1 MYWDRNEKFIM
12 RWGEVSQSVVTS
24 IAYIV
29 LGVAFIASLYV
40 IKYVNAKKEL
50 TTVSVESKE
59 EKEPELVEVKEEV
72 PSKTKKTTRKSSIKK
87 EDK

>member
-1 MYWDRNEKFIM
+1 M

-29 LGVAFIASLYV
+29 LGVGFIVALYV
-40 IKYVNAKKEL
+40 LKYLNDKKTVVLTNVESAEIKEELINEVVVKNKEL
-50 TTVSVESKE
+50 S
-59 EKEPELVEVKEEV
+59 EP
-72 PSKTKKTTRKSSIKK
+72 KTKKTNKKASSKK